1 MWDHARDMVKENGRD
16 VSAFGGE
23 LAVFTTKGP
32 AAVAERIEEW
42 GAMGG
47 THAAVVTMNLGL
59 DSAEAHVDYMAK
71 VADAL
76 GR

>member
-1 MWDHARDMVKENGRD
+1 M
-16 VSAFGGE
+16 
-23 LAVFTTKGP
+23 FTTKGP
-32 AAVAERIEEW
+32 EEVAARIARW
-42 GAMGG
+42 GGVGG

-59 DSAEAHVDYMAK
+59 DSTEAHLDYIAK